1 MQTMTVATDKI
12 LGLVMEEDPEP
23 YSFQLMYMP
32 MNSQT
37 FYNDAYAEVL
47 AVLLTLTTFVF
58 VNVITDFLQLTGTA
72 EEQSV

>member
-1 MQTMTVATDKI
+1 
-12 LGLVMEEDPEP
+12 
-23 YSFQLMYMP
+23 MYMP

-58 VNVITDFLQLTGTA
+58 VNVITDFLKMTGTA